1 MHIGV
6 HIWYGYFG
14 QCHYIR
20 LRSSVC
26 FFFFSFLSRMLVSAS
41 LGRGR
46 VGGKEEGVG
55 EKEDQK
61 GSRHDQVLVPH
72 QR

>member
-1 MHIGV
+1 MFV
-6 HIWYGYFG
+6 
-14 QCHYIR
+14 
-20 LRSSVC
+20 